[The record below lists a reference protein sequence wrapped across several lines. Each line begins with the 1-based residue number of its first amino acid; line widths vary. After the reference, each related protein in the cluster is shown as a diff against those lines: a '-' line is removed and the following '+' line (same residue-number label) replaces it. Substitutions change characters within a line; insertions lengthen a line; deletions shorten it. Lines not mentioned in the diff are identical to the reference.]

1 VYTQKWTSTGTHAH
15 AVEWSLTRSPRGL
28 AFGRDESRMDSDFI
42 PKLAAHNQ
50 PGWKRFDY
58 YKRPGSPTTQGNV
71 VPFELKYV
79 KERSSGKVTTFET
92 HRAWCPWW
100 FAMLLPALLPGVWM
114 LEIVL
119 KRYRRTARHNR
130 GECPACGYD
139 LRATPDRC
147 PECGAAAAVAQG

>member
-1 VYTQKWTSTGTHAH
+1 
-15 AVEWSLTRSPRGL
+15 
-28 AFGRDESRMDSDFI
+28 MNSDFI
-42 PKLAAHNQ
+42 PKLATHNQ

-58 YKRPGSPTTQGNV
+58 YKRPGNPTTQGNV

-92 HRAWCPWW
+92 HRAWSPWW
-100 FAMLLPALLPGVWM
+100 FALLLPALLPGVWM
-114 LEIVL
+114 LESVL